1 MSKQVTIYTSNTCG
15 QCKMVKKILT
25 MKNTQYN
32 EVNIDEQPESHAVV
46 MQLSGQTRVPV
57 TVIQDDDTGAQSIIT
72 GYNPAQL
79 MPALAV

>member
-1 MSKQVTIYTSNTCG
+1 MSKQVTIYTSNTCV

-25 MKNTQYN
+25 MKNAQYQ
-32 EVNIDEQPESHAVV
+32 EVSIDEQPESHAVI

-57 TVIQDDDTGAQSIIT
+57 TVIQDNATGSQGVIT

-79 MPALAV
+79 MPALA